1 MSRFLSGF
9 ALVVLLLVTADAQAQ
24 SQNFQLFRMDSGLVG
39 AYAPGDLSGYGIG
52 GFVEPKFNAT
62 DRIAVGARLEGS
74 VLMGMQIAGSENVAV
89 GMTSQAATLAKGE
102 YFLSTRKVRPFIGLG
117 AGMYTLASSGGG
129 TSGANVSAGRYFGV
143 APQLGVNLGG
153 FRLAGTYHMIFGD
166 NLVTL
171 SAGNTQKV
179 SRNYAS
185 LDIGFQFG
193 GKPRATTATPPPD
206 TPAPDVP

>member
-1 MSRFLSGF
+1 MTRFLGGF
-9 ALVVLLLVTADAQAQ
+9 ALVALLLVTVDAQAQ
-24 SQNFQLFRMDSGLVG
+24 SQNFQLFRVDSGLVG
-39 AYAPGDLSGYGIG
+39 AYAPGDLTGYGIG

-74 VLMGMQIAGSENVAV
+74 VVMGMAIGGEEVTA

-102 YFLSTRKVRPFIGLG
+102 YFLTTRKVRPFVGLG

-143 APQLGVNLGG
+143 APQVGVNLGG

-171 SAGNTQKV
+171 SSGNTQKV

-193 GKPRATTATPPPD
+193 GKPRANTATPPP
-206 TPAPDVP
+206 APIE